1 MNLSFDVS
9 FEPLWFATDITQ
21 GHSLGSKILKLLTLL
36 LDLFMLFTTK
46 ESKLAER
53 EERERECQRVS
64 LRDRSKAATLTTQRR
79 IVTTEMMITAARM
92 GRNMTHQA
100 TGSASPTMITR
111 AAGIIGI
118 CAYNYS

>member
-9 FEPLWFATDITQ
+9 FEPLWFATDITW

-53 EERERECQRVS
+53 RERERVCVRESVCRIGRRQPHLPPREGLSPQRW
-64 LRDRSKAATLTTQRR
+64 
-79 IVTTEMMITAARM
+79 
-92 GRNMTHQA
+92 
-100 TGSASPTMITR
+100 
-111 AAGIIGI
+111 
-118 CAYNYS
+118 